1 MLNKR
6 GRSLERR
13 LDEVVAQLK
22 IHNDKLSAR
31 TSYMSSRARSL
42 FELSLRAKEEKDEER
57 AMLYAK
63 ELSEL
68 KRVLYT
74 MLRSQASLEGI
85 ILHLETVRDLNS
97 VRKSVKPIHEVL
109 SRVQEDVKGAVP
121 EVAHELLKTHL
132 ILDDIMIEI
141 GVSSDSSYSYTA
153 VDHDAQEILNKA
165 SEIAAQRMKKIMPN
179 VSNE

>member
-1 MLNKR
+1 MLNRR

-13 LDEVVAQLK
+13 LDEVVAQLR

-31 TSYMSSRARSL
+31 TSSMSSRARSL

-57 AMLYAK
+57 ALLYAK

-68 KRVLYT
+68 KRMLYS

-85 ILHLETVRDLNS
+85 ILRLETVRDFSS

-109 SRVQEDVKGAVP
+109 SQIQEDVKGAVP
-121 EVAHELLKTHL
+121 EVAHELSKTHS
-132 ILDDIMIEI
+132 ILDDIMIEM
-141 GVSSDSSYSYTA
+141 GVSSDNYYSYTA
-153 VDHDAQEILNKA
+153 VDDDAQEILNKA
-165 SEIAAQRMKKIMPN
+165 SEIAAQRMKTIMPN